1 MYSHSLPPLTHE
13 HRPLRLTSD
22 DQRRFPT
29 GQCRYIVLH
38 PSVQNQQCTCQG
50 FHHNRNAPGTSC
62 ECGHQACYHV
72 HNQNPGQ
79 DGLLGGDAFQ
89 LAKINNLLDRV
100 RRLEDALQDERQ
112 VRDTSIVEERR
123 IRDREIRVLR
133 EALAPFYKSEEDM
146 RRKLIELEDRLDSN
160 IDEQTRL
167 RERIVSIDDAGMTLE
182 KRVDELDG
190 FRKRRRLSR
199 LPGDDGALS
208 PPGSKHGSNP
218 SSSDDKLFPRPPP
231 RYRLSPVRASPLPS
245 PRAQSPRSSGILN
258 LARNGRS
265 PHPTGVQRISPPQE
279 EVRSSGFLAL
289 DLAERFNQRMSAS
302 PDRSTRHDVGP
313 SIASHLQVVHP
324 APPRGGIGNI
334 RELILSLPTQP
345 QQIPPSTRENYHYP
359 GSRPI
364 PGLPAYPNPKNAYTT
379 IDIQEISAP
388 SSIES
393 NPDSPKKRKRDGEQL
408 MALDVLANV
417 SVASPLA

>member
-1 MYSHSLPPLTHE
+1 MYSHSLPPLTHSP
-13 HRPLRLTSD
+13 RPLRLTSD
-22 DQRRFPT
+22 EQRHFPT

-38 PSVQNQQCTCQG
+38 PSVQNQQCSCQG
-50 FHHNRNAPGTSC
+50 FHHNRSAPGSIC

-72 HNQNPGQ
+72 HSQNAGQ
-79 DGLLGGDAFQ
+79 DGLMGDTFQ
-89 LAKINNLLDRV
+89 VVKMNNLLDRV

-123 IRDREIRVLR
+123 IRDREVRVLR
-133 EALAPFYKSEEDM
+133 EALAPFYKSEEEM
-146 RRKLIELEDRLDSN
+146 RRKLIELEDRLDGN

-167 RERIVSIDDAGMTLE
+167 RERIVSIDDASMTLE

-199 LPGDDGALS
+199 PLGDDGALS

-231 RYRLSPVRASPLPS
+231 RHRLSPVRASPLPS
-245 PRAQSPRSSGILN
+245 PRSQSPRSSGILN
-258 LARNGRS
+258 LARNSRS

-289 DLAERFNQRMSAS
+289 DLAERFNKRMSAS

-313 SIASHLQVVHP
+313 SIASHLHVVHSQ
-324 APPRGGIGNI
+324 PPRSGVGSI
-334 RELILSLPTQP
+334 RELILSLPTHP
-345 QQIPPSTRENYHYP
+345 QQIVPTTRENHHYP

-364 PGLPAYPNPKNAYTT
+364 PAPYPDPKNAYTT
-379 IDIQEISAP
+379 VDIREISAP

-393 NPDSPKKRKRDGEQL
+393 DPGSPKKRKRDGEQL